1 MVLAV
6 GMWRKSLWPTGWLVG
21 WLAGWLA
28 GLFSRGLEQ
37 TTTNATWL
45 ATQDT
50 YIQTATTAA
59 TATNCLCFY
68 GKNIFET
75 TTQVDDIKTK
85 TSLWFH
91 RKNDAPPAVCRQS
104 PRCCNICGL
113 VHVHCCCH
121 AFCLDLNANARQLE
135 WATKWEMGS
144 GNCAPLL
151 CFFIVN

>member
-91 RKNDAPPAVCRQS
+91 RKNDAPPRRLPPKPALLQHLWPGPC
-104 PRCCNICGL
+104 
-113 VHVHCCCH
+113 
-121 AFCLDLNANARQLE
+121 
-135 WATKWEMGS
+135 
-144 GNCAPLL
+144 PLL
-151 CFFIVN
+151 LSCLLPRFKCKCPAAGMGHQMGDGIWELCSIALLFYC